1 MKIGFLKEVK
11 DTRVAISPLVV
22 LKYEKIGIEIG
33 NKLLMLIFLL
43 LIIESFLAQL
53 KPNQGKNN

>member
-22 LKYEKIGIEIG
+22 LKYEKIGIEIVVEKG
-33 NKLLMLIFLL
+33 
-43 LIIESFLAQL
+43 AGQL
-53 KPNQGKNN
+53 SGIDDSDFQ

>member
-22 LKYEKIGIEIG
+22 LKYEKIGIEIVVEKG
-33 NKLLMLIFLL
+33 AGQSSCKR
-43 LIIESFLAQL
+43 
-53 KPNQGKNN
+53 